1 MGMKLRSLLKV
12 FKILTI
18 SIDEIIVGIFFLVIL
33 PSAGIRVPLKLTAF
47 IVGLLI
53 IKDLVIA
60 PFLWRVL
67 EKKAEVGPEA
77 LIGREAIV
85 VEELNPEGLV
95 KIEGE
100 YWRAISLNGVIKEG
114 EKVKI
119 TGLSGLKV
127 LVERPK

>member
-1 MGMKLRSLLKV
+1 MKLKSLLKI

-18 SIDEIIVGIFFLVIL
+18 SIDEIIVGIFLLIIL
-33 PSAGIRVPLKLTAF
+33 PSAGIKVPLKLTA
-47 IVGLLI
+47 LI
-53 IKDLVIA
+53 IGFLVIKDLVIA

-95 KIEGE
+95 KIEKE
-100 YWRAISLNGVIKEG
+100 YWRAISLNGVIKKG